1 MDMFLKDKVVVVT
14 GAGSGIGAATART
27 FAEEGAKVVV
37 ADFVEETAAK
47 VAGEIAGNGGAAVP
61 FRVDVRVE
69 AEAQAMVD
77 FAVATYGGLD
87 VLVNNAG
94 KGMLGTVETAVESE
108 WNDIV
113 AVSLN
118 GTFLCSKYAIP
129 VMRARGGGAIVN
141 TASNISMAMAI
152 KDRAAYVAAKG
163 AVSALTRSM
172 ALDFAA
178 DNIRVNSVAPG
189 VIWSNYFDVMLG
201 QVADPEAFKEG
212 LRARAPTHR
221 WGTPQEIANAIVW
234 LASERA
240 SYATGSMMTV
250 DGGSSIW

>member
-1 MDMFLKDKVVVVT
+1 MDMFLKDKVVIVT
-14 GAGSGIGAATART
+14 GAGSGIGAATAKT

-37 ADFVEETAAK
+37 ADYVEESAQSVAA
-47 VAGEIAGNGGAAVP
+47 EIGSNARP
-61 FRVDVRVE
+61 FTVDVRKAADARAM
-69 AEAQAMVD
+69 AEFTVTT
-77 FAVATYGGLD
+77 FGGID

-94 KGMLGTVETAVESE
+94 RGMFGTVENAEE
-108 WNDIV
+108 DDWNDIV

-118 GTFLCSKYAIP
+118 GTYLCSKFAIP
-129 VMRARGGGAIVN
+129 EMRKRGGGAIVN
-141 TASNISMAMAI
+141 TASNIAMAMAI

-189 VIWSNYFDVMLG
+189 VIWSNYFDKMLSE
-201 QVADPEAFKEG
+201 VDDPEAFKEG

-250 DGGSSIW
+250 DGGSSVW